1 MQKAAGGLAGLVG
14 AMLME
19 TVLLII
25 RSSEY
30 TKTKPG
36 EKRRPVQ
43 PFAGTRLPN
52 PSANAVPPH
61 MAGATS
67 QGSRPSGSRTTNMSG
82 PAGAAREPK
91 KKR

>member
-1 MQKAAGGLAGLVG
+1 
-14 AMLME
+14 MLME

-36 EKRRPVQ
+36 EMRRPVQ

-52 PSANAVPPH
+52 PSANLADPDPS
-61 MAGATS
+61 GAP
-67 QGSRPSGSRTTNMSG
+67 GSRKPQSSMAVS
-82 PAGAAREPK
+82 GAAEEAVSGAAKEAVSGAAKGADEPK
-91 KKR
+91 KRR